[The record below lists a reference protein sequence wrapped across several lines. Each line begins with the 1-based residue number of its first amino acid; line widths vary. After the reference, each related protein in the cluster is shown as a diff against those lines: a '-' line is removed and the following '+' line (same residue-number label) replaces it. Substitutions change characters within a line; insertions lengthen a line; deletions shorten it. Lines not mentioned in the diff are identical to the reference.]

1 MANMRNRKIALMIPA
16 FILFASLLF
25 GILLLF
31 PKTYTAATNIMVAEA
46 NGVTVYVSGA
56 EVEKTKDGYS
66 APVGAEITVTVVNED
81 GIFQAMTIN
90 GATYE
95 TPVQTLK
102 ISDSISIS
110 VETRR
115 PASDDRG
122 TYFGNPFIV
131 GEEEDLVSLSR
142 IFRGKGASED
152 YARFDLSG
160 SSDIQKLQYGY
171 FRLTANLMVNSEDFI
186 GIGSAA
192 YPFHGCFDFNGY
204 NVYLNISK
212 TQFTDADFYKEQSL
226 IEGQDTV
233 YMADFGFFG
242 YIYGNGTSPCLI
254 RNADVRGSIAINTM
268 GANSSV
274 KYDSLRI
281 NGGGLAGRAGKNV
294 VLDQIS
300 SQVAVSAQVK
310 RATLSLGGL
319 FGFSSASVDSW
330 SEASYTG
337 LYGNI
342 SGITSGI
349 MADVYVG
356 GLTGLLQNAY
366 VNRFEVSAQSTFL
379 IANSIGENSGLAA
392 VGGLAGVVYIAE
404 GKSEGLSAPKSIA
417 LQNIKVDVRDSFSL
431 SSVVDNSNGNDKKG
445 INPDDF
451 MISSSGAVS
460 GGLVGM
466 IYRDSKMA
474 VSGED
479 NMEISLSNIS
489 FLQTGMGYLIVASQT
504 QDENSVGIAFS
515 GGLVGYLH
523 TGSEQ
528 YIRYMGSDNT
538 GADESVYIFDCN
550 TEINSLQNG
559 YGPAYAG
566 GLFGYN

>member
-366 VNRFEVSAQSTFL
+366 VNRF
-379 IANSIGENSGLAA
+379 
-392 VGGLAGVVYIAE
+392 
-404 GKSEGLSAPKSIA
+404 
-417 LQNIKVDVRDSFSL
+417 
-431 SSVVDNSNGNDKKG
+431 
-445 INPDDF
+445 
-451 MISSSGAVS
+451 GAVNFP
-460 GGLVGM
+460 
-466 IYRDSKMA
+466 YR
-474 VSGED
+474 
-479 NMEISLSNIS
+479 
-489 FLQTGMGYLIVASQT
+489 Q
-504 QDENSVGIAFS
+504 
-515 GGLVGYLH
+515 LH
-523 TGSEQ
+523 
-528 YIRYMGSDNT
+528 R
-538 GADESVYIFDCN
+538 
-550 TEINSLQNG
+550 
-559 YGPAYAG
+559 
-566 GLFGYN
+566 

>member
-25 GILLLF
+25 GILILF
-31 PKTYTAATNIMVAEA
+31 PKTYTAATNITVAEA

-66 APVGAEITVTVVNED
+66 APAGAEITVTVVNED

-186 GIGSAA
+186 GIGNAA

-212 TQFTDADFYKEQSL
+212 TQFTDA
-226 IEGQDTV
+226 
-233 YMADFGFFG
+233 
-242 YIYGNGTSPCLI
+242 
-254 RNADVRGSIAINTM
+254 
-268 GANSSV
+268 
-274 KYDSLRI
+274 
-281 NGGGLAGRAGKNV
+281 
-294 VLDQIS
+294 
-300 SQVAVSAQVK
+300 
-310 RATLSLGGL
+310 
-319 FGFSSASVDSW
+319 
-330 SEASYTG
+330 
-337 LYGNI
+337 
-342 SGITSGI
+342 
-349 MADVYVG
+349 
-356 GLTGLLQNAY
+356 
-366 VNRFEVSAQSTFL
+366 RFL
-379 IANSIGENSGLAA
+379 
-392 VGGLAGVVYIAE
+392 
-404 GKSEGLSAPKSIA
+404 
-417 LQNIKVDVRDSFSL
+417 
-431 SSVVDNSNGNDKKG
+431 
-445 INPDDF
+445 
-451 MISSSGAVS
+451 
-460 GGLVGM
+460 
-466 IYRDSKMA
+466 
-474 VSGED
+474 
-479 NMEISLSNIS
+479 
-489 FLQTGMGYLIVASQT
+489 
-504 QDENSVGIAFS
+504 
-515 GGLVGYLH
+515 
-523 TGSEQ
+523 
-528 YIRYMGSDNT
+528 
-538 GADESVYIFDCN
+538 
-550 TEINSLQNG
+550 
-559 YGPAYAG
+559 
-566 GLFGYN
+566 